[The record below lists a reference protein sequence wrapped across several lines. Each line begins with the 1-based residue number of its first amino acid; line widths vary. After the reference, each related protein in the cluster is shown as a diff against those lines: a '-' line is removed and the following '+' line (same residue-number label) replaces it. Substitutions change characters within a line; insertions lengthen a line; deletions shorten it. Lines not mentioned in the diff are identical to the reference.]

1 MNIAMHLVI
10 LSLFVSF
17 SAGSSFI
24 GLPESNWTTSSQM
37 CSLAGIDNI
46 NNIDIFNESSDYM
59 GINKVKK
66 AWTGTTVKYTKWA
79 AFIACVPLIL
89 TSIKTTQ
96 YLKTIFYCF
105 NIKSH
110 KHNSAVQAIMSKY
123 PETYIKKQKNDHILW
138 RCTKRNKTVN
148 CPATVIQDGDNYK
161 PGMKQHVH
169 PAEPGSVIA
178 VMIKKESSTC
188 SCLSDKPETYDDIND
203 CRATCTHPSN
213 TPCQYGQSALVFA
226 FVEAVLS
233 TKSWYEYQEEC
244 LKEGIFVLYDRNT
257 LGSYAHS
264 NEIYWTPIFRS
275 HTMSSEM
282 ESSKNGSESD
292 ITHHPLM
299 ALLISVI
306 IAAALLIIL
315 LIFMMIMISS
325 RTLGRLRFYKEKL
338 QKVNERLQGTEFSEY
353 TGLEEINVEEN
364 ESGYRELSP
373 NMQQLST
380 ERHAHTP
387 RNQLDHQGYLVPE
400 QHYQTIQEN
409 LHYAETGITQNT
421 SMVPVN

>member
-1 MNIAMHLVI
+1 
-10 LSLFVSF
+10 
-17 SAGSSFI
+17 
-24 GLPESNWTTSSQM
+24 M

-66 AWTGTTVKYTKWA
+66 AWTGTAVKYTKWA
-79 AFIACVPLIL
+79 AFIGCGRRYSSIDSER
-89 TSIKTTQ
+89 SIKTIEDCLRHCSG
-96 YLKTIFYCF
+96 YSSSSYF
-105 NIKSH
+105 
-110 KHNSAVQAIMSKY
+110 V
-123 PETYIKKQKNDHILW
+123 
-138 RCTKRNKTVN
+138 
-148 CPATVIQDGDNYK
+148 
-161 PGMKQHVH
+161 MK
-169 PAEPGSVIA
+169 
-178 VMIKKESSTC
+178 SSTC
-188 SCLSDKPETYDDIND
+188 SCLTDKPETYDDIND

-233 TKSWYEYQEEC
+233 KKSWYDYQEEC

-257 LGSYAHS
+257 LGSHAHS

-275 HTMSSEM
+275 HTVSSGTAVERDFCIALSNAENRYFTIESCSTLLPFLCAKTKM

-292 ITHHPLM
+292 ITHHPLK
-299 ALLISVI
+299 ALLTSVI

-325 RTLGRLRFYKEKL
+325 KTLGRLRFYKEKL

-353 TGLEEINVEEN
+353 TGLEEINVEGN

-387 RNQLDHQGYLVPE
+387 RDQLDHQGYLVPE

-409 LHYAETGITQNT
+409 LHYAETGITENT
-421 SMVPVN
+421 SIVPVN